1 LHHLRWPKVP
11 AMFSF
16 HDIDGNTFYL
26 AEPGL

>member
-1 LHHLRWPKVP
+1 LLHLRWPDVP

-16 HDIDGNTFYL
+16 RDIDGNTFYL